1 MKEWQ
6 KAVKYVALGLAI
18 FLSVSI
24 IGGILSAVAAFG
36 GIFDFFNGN
45 KDLVGDSKSYSVSND
60 ISALDIEIG
69 AAELN
74 IKIGDKFDIESNLK
88 DLKVQ
93 EKNGKLII
101 SQKERWFN
109 ISSEAAVLNIYIPE
123 NTEFK
128 TADIAT
134 GAGKV
139 TIQKLQAEEIDL
151 ELGAGAVII
160 ENLISRRSADIDGGA
175 GALTIEG
182 GEIYNLDLNM
192 GVGDLK
198 LTGKLLGEADLDY
211 GIGKT
216 ELNLIGNDYYDYSVI
231 LNKGIGK
238 TTINGST
245 VSDGTVFGKG
255 KTKIEIDGGIG
266 ENAILFLES
275 AE

>member
-45 KDLVGDSKSYSVSND
+45 KDLVGDIKSYSVSSD

-139 TIQKLQAEEIDL
+139 SIQKLQAEEIDL

-182 GEIYNLDLNM
+182 GEIYNLDLTM

>member
-45 KDLVGDSKSYSVSND
+45 KDLVGDIKSYSVSSD

-216 ELNLIGNDYYDYSVI
+216 ELNLIGNDY
-231 LNKGIGK
+231 
-238 TTINGST
+238 
-245 VSDGTVFGKG
+245 
-255 KTKIEIDGGIG
+255 
-266 ENAILFLES
+266 
-275 AE
+275 

>member
-45 KDLVGDSKSYSVSND
+45 KDLVGDIKSYSVSSD

-139 TIQKLQAEEIDL
+139 SIQKLQAEEIDL

-238 TTINGST
+238 TTINGNAI
-245 VSDGTVFGKG
+245 SDGTVFGKG

>member
-45 KDLVGDSKSYSVSND
+45 KNLVGDSKSYSVSND

-182 GEIYNLDLNM
+182 GEIYNLDLTM

>member
-182 GEIYNLDLNM
+182 GEIYNLDLTM

-238 TTINGST
+238 TTINGNAI
-245 VSDGTVFGKG
+245 SDGTVFGKG